1 MKELTSIYDDQRIGI
16 FVDVQNMYYSAKNL
30 HSNKV
35 DFEALLKKASQ
46 NRKVIRAIAYAIES
60 STPDEGNFF
69 ELLESIGFEVKKK
82 PLKVYYGG
90 AKKGDWDMGIAID
103 AMKLAEKLDVVC
115 LITGDGDFKDL
126 VNHLKAN
133 GVRVEVMGFDESTA
147 KELKDAAT
155 NFIDMS
161 ESKNY
166 FLM

>member
-90 AKKGDWDMGIAID
+90 AKKG
-103 AMKLAEKLDVVC
+103 
-115 LITGDGDFKDL
+115 TGTW
-126 VNHLKAN
+126 
-133 GVRVEVMGFDESTA
+133 E
-147 KELKDAAT
+147 
-155 NFIDMS
+155 
-161 ESKNY
+161 
-166 FLM
+166 